1 MSAFAPFLIARGR
14 FFMPL
19 LWFGKAFA
27 RRIFD
32 LSAVSHEGGVYVV

>member
-1 MSAFAPFLIARGR
+1 MPAFEPLLIVLGR

-32 LSAVSHEGGVYVV
+32 VSSVSHEGGVYVV